1 MMFESNNFGFCQGI
15 VRGAVYKP
23 RDGIVKINLQVKSNR
38 KNPKTN
44 KYTISMLNFLAYGET
59 AEKVEAVCKDG
70 AIVLLNYHLHDHK
83 QTDKRTGVQS
93 VEDEFI
99 IDDVKNVGLISE
111 GKQPYLN
118 KGYLQGFF
126 LGICPMPGSE
136 GIWTLDVMCV
146 NPVTKQRSNHRF
158 FVFGKYAER
167 IAQAFQKGKPA
178 MVEYKIEKSK
188 HVRRDG
194 RTEYFTNC
202 IVEQIT

>member
-1 MMFESNNFGFCQGI
+1 MKLEYNNFGFCQGI
-15 VRGAVYKP
+15 VRGAPYRP
-23 RDGIVKINLQVKSNR
+23 RDGIAKINLQIRSNR

-59 AEKVEAVCKDG
+59 AEKVESVCKDG
-70 AIVLLNYHLHDHK
+70 AIVLLNYRLQEYKHM
-83 QTDKRTGVQS
+83 DKRTGVQS
-93 VEDEFI
+93 AADEFV
-99 IDDVKNVGLISE
+99 IDDVKSVGVITD

-136 GIWTLDVMCV
+136 GIWTLDLMCV
-146 NPVTKQRSNHRF
+146 NPTTNQRTSHRF

-167 IAQAFQKGKPA
+167 IEQAFQKGKPA

>member
-15 VRGAVYKP
+15 VRGAPYRP
-23 RDGIVKINLQVKSNR
+23 RDGIAKINLQIRSNR

-59 AEKVEAVCKDG
+59 AEKVESVCKDG
-70 AIVLLNYHLHDHK
+70 AIVLLNYHLQEYKHM
-83 QTDKRTGVQS
+83 DKRTGVQS
-93 VEDEFI
+93 AADEFV
-99 IDDVKNVGLISE
+99 IDDVQS
-111 GKQPYLN
+111 
-118 KGYLQGFF
+118 FF

-136 GIWTLDVMCV
+136 GIWTLDLMCV
-146 NPVTKQRSNHRF
+146 NPITNQRTSHRF

-167 IAQAFQKGKPA
+167 IEQAFQKGKPA